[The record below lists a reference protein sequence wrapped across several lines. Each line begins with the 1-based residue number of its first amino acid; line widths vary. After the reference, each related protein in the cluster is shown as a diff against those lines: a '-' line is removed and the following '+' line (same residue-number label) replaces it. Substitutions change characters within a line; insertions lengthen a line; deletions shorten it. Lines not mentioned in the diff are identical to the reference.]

1 MSPSV
6 LLIVIIGILLFF
18 YLINKNI
25 INKKDNFN
33 RTYQSDEFENF
44 INSLKNQTNNDIK
57 NSTENKN

>member
-25 INKKDNFN
+25 ISKKDNFN